1 MSSVKREKS
10 DYGKLN
16 SLSCAQT
23 RSVKLGKTDK
33 SKTSC
38 FGFGGKAKTYEILV

>member
-1 MSSVKREKS
+1 
-10 DYGKLN
+10 
-16 SLSCAQT
+16 
-23 RSVKLGKTDK
+23 LGPYKTDK